1 MIQSSCSQHNCRT
14 PVLFSDLARRLTLDV
29 KSIWRN
35 SISLAN
41 YIKQLSKF
49 VLSSAVVLGLIV
61 GGSLL
66 IAGETTMEV
75 DLTFEFGPF
84 DGLWWIVGLPVL
96 SILVLVILSP
106 LSFLVYRLLSRKRTE
121 EVRSDS

>member
-1 MIQSSCSQHNCRT
+1 
-14 PVLFSDLARRLTLDV
+14 
-29 KSIWRN
+29 
-35 SISLAN
+35 
-41 YIKQLSKF
+41 
-49 VLSSAVVLGLIV
+49 
-61 GGSLL
+61 
-66 IAGETTMEV
+66 MEV